1 MFESLGPMPPDS
13 ILGLMQAFRED
24 PRPGKI
30 DLGVGVYK
38 DANGET
44 PVLSV
49 VKKAEALRLENE
61 SSKSYIGPAGAEGY
75 NAAVQGLVFGSKVS
89 AGLDS
94 RLSVVQTPG
103 GCGAPRVAAEFI
115 GRCRENATVHVPD
128 PTWANHIPL
137 LGDAGLSIQEYPY
150 LDRTT
155 GTLRFDAMASYL
167 GGLGP
172 GDLVLLHGCCHNPCG
187 VDLDQGQWQAVLE
200 LAQQRGFTPF
210 IDLAYQGFGDGLDED
225 AYGVR
230 LLSEGLPE
238 VILATSCSKNFG
250 LYRERTGALTL
261 LSGDSKVE
269 ATTRSQLLNVIRG
282 IYSMPPA
289 HGSAIVETIL
299 TDAALRAD
307 WERELAQMRDRING
321 LRQLLVE
328 RFAVRGDGGRFEFI
342 ERQRG
347 MFSFLGISPKQVES
361 LRDKHAIYMVDSS
374 RVNVAGASHEN
385 VDRFCDAVMSVL

>member
-1 MFESLGPMPPDS
+1 MFEALGPMPPDS

-75 NAAVQGLVFGSKVS
+75 NAAVQRLVFGSKVS

-103 GCGAPRVAAEFI
+103 GCGALRVAAEFI

-167 GGLGP
+167 SGLGP

-230 LLSEGLPE
+230 LLAEGLPE

-261 LSGDSKVE
+261 LSGDSKIE

-289 HGSAIVETIL
+289 HGGAIVETIL
-299 TDAALRAD
+299 TDPALRAD

-328 RFAVRGDGGRFEFI
+328 RFAARGDGGRFEFI

-347 MFSFLGISPKQVES
+347 MFSFLGISPQQVES
-361 LRDKHAIYMVDSS
+361 LRNDHAIYMVDSS

>member
-1 MFESLGPMPPDS
+1 M
-13 ILGLMQAFRED
+13 IR
-24 PRPGKI
+24 
-30 DLGVGVYK
+30 
-38 DANGET
+38 
-44 PVLSV
+44 
-49 VKKAEALRLENE
+49 
-61 SSKSYIGPAGAEGY
+61 
-75 NAAVQGLVFGSKVS
+75 GS
-89 AGLDS
+89 G
-94 RLSVVQTPG
+94 
-103 GCGAPRVAAEFI
+103 
-115 GRCRENATVHVPD
+115 
-128 PTWANHIPL
+128 
-137 LGDAGLSIQEYPY
+137 
-150 LDRTT
+150 
-155 GTLRFDAMASYL
+155 
-167 GGLGP
+167 
-172 GDLVLLHGCCHNPCG
+172 
-187 VDLDQGQWQAVLE
+187 QAVLE

-282 IYSMPPA
+282 DLFDAAGAWTARSSRA
-289 HGSAIVETIL
+289 IL

-347 MFSFLGISPKQVES
+347 MFSFLGISPKQG
-361 LRDKHAIYMVDSS
+361 RIPT
-374 RVNVAGASHEN
+374 
-385 VDRFCDAVMSVL
+385 

>member
-1 MFESLGPMPPDS
+1 MFEALGPMPPDS

-75 NAAVQGLVFGSKVS
+75 NAAVQGLVFGSKAS
-89 AGLDS
+89 ASLDS

-103 GCGAPRVAAEFI
+103 GCGALRVAAEFI
-115 GRCRENATVHVPD
+115 GRCRENATVHVPN

-230 LLSEGLPE
+230 LLAEGLPE

-328 RFAVRGDGGRFEFI
+328 RFAVRGDGGRFGFI

-347 MFSFLGISPKQVES
+347 MFSFLGISPQQVES
-361 LRDKHAIYMVDSS
+361 LRNDHAIYMVDSS